1 MPVPIEALVPDAS
14 KLEPIGDD
22 IFAVYRRQYAYD
34 RGLLNAVVET
44 TEETDLWLKQTIA
57 FDAAYAGERMLAY
70 LFLPKRGSPPYQT
83 VVFFPAGDAF
93 RLRLSRDMSL
103 ANTDF
108 IIRSGRAFLYPVYKG
123 TYERSTQGDMGSNA
137 ERDLAIAWSRD
148 LGRAIDYLD
157 TIGHRSG
164 SPCVLRRERRR

>member
-1 MPVPIEALVPDAS
+1 SAADRSARRRCSPPAAPHPAARS
-14 KLEPIGDD
+14 PAPAWIGDD

-57 FDAAYAGERMLAY
+57 FDAAYAGERMRAY

-93 RLRLSRDMSL
+93 R
-103 ANTDF
+103 
-108 IIRSGRAFLYPVYKG
+108 
-123 TYERSTQGDMGSNA
+123 
-137 ERDLAIAWSRD
+137 
-148 LGRAIDYLD
+148 
-157 TIGHRSG
+157 
-164 SPCVLRRERRR
+164 